1 MLEVFNTPASDFSCE
16 RRESSTVTPQALNL
30 FNSKNSYDRSLALA
44 QRAWSDIDKDAD
56 NRDELALRRIYELVL
71 CRQPEHHELEQVLQ
85 SWRAVEAALPREAR
99 PDGSVPLT
107 ASREAVEELSGERF
121 MYDEILYANQ
131 EFKPDLQPNDVD
143 RHVRALGDICLV
155 FLNTNEFVY
164 VY

>member
-1 MLEVFNTPASDFSCE
+1 M
-16 RRESSTVTPQALNL
+16 Q
-30 FNSKNSYDRSLALA
+30 
-44 QRAWSDIDKDAD
+44 
-56 NRDELALRRIYELVL
+56 
-71 CRQPEHHELEQVLQ
+71 QVLQ
-85 SWRAVEAALPREAR
+85 SWRAVEEALPREAR